1 MNETLRQIKMEKLRS
16 LMFHGWIW
24 NEDVNLWQR
33 FRNGSNTRDFK
44 TAEELLGE
52 DWITTMEF
60 VRWLSREGIIYD
72 LDGWKYKFKY
82 ESEILTNEQVLEMY
96 NKPRRALVKVLDII
110 EEDHLGGQTVHLQF
124 TDIKLFNRN
133 NQLEV
138 GQSYEVFLDR
148 NNEILKCKNLN
159 K

>member
-1 MNETLRQIKMEKLRS
+1 MNETLKQIKMERLREVIFREWEWRS
-16 LMFHGWIW
+16 DIKK
-24 NEDVNLWQR
+24 WQR
-33 FRNGSNTRDFK
+33 FSNSKTRHYK
-44 TAEELLGE
+44 TATELFGSE
-52 DWITTMEF
+52 ADVTMDFYSWIGKKRIKCVFEGWEF
-60 VRWLSREGIIYD
+60 EG
-72 LDGWKYKFKY
+72 
-82 ESEILTNEQVLEMY
+82 EILTNEQVLEMY

>member
-1 MNETLRQIKMEKLRS
+1 
-16 LMFHGWIW
+16 MFHGWRW
-24 NEDVNLWQR
+24 NEDVNSWQR

-44 TAEELLGE
+44 TATELFGEEA
-52 DWITTMEF
+52 DVTMDFYSWSRKKGIKCVFEGWEF
-60 VRWLSREGIIYD
+60 
-72 LDGWKYKFKY
+72 

-96 NKPRRALVKVLDII
+96 NTPRRAMVKVLDII
-110 EEDHLGGQTVHLQF
+110 EEDHLGGQSVHLQF

>member
-1 MNETLRQIKMEKLRS
+1 MERLRTLL
-16 LMFHGWIW
+16 FHGWKW
-24 NEDVNLWQR
+24 NEDVNSWQR

-52 DWITTMEF
+52 DWVNTMEF
-60 VRWLSREGIIYD
+60 VRWFMQAGIRYD
-72 LDGWKYKFKY
+72 WNGWKYK
-82 ESEILTNEQVLEMY
+82 SEILTNEQVLEMF
-96 NKPRRALVKVLDII
+96 NTPRRAMVKVLDII

>member
-1 MNETLRQIKMEKLRS
+1 MNETLKQIKMERLREAIFS
-16 LMFHGWIW
+16 GWEWRSDIK
-24 NEDVNLWQR
+24 EWQR
-33 FRNGSNTRDFK
+33 FAKFGNTRFYK
-44 TAEELLGE
+44 TATELFGSE
-52 DWITTMEF
+52 SDVTMDFYSWIGKKGIKCVFEGWEF
-60 VRWLSREGIIYD
+60 EG
-72 LDGWKYKFKY
+72 
-82 ESEILTNEQVLEMY
+82 EILTNEQVLEIY
-96 NKPRRALVKVLDII
+96 NAPRRALVKVLDII

>member
-1 MNETLRQIKMEKLRS
+1 MERLRTLL
-16 LMFHGWIW
+16 FHGWRW
-24 NEDVNLWQR
+24 NEYVNSWQR

-44 TAEELLGE
+44 SATELFGNE
-52 DWITTMEF
+52 ADVTMDFYSWSRKKGIKCVFEGWEF
-60 VRWLSREGIIYD
+60 EG
-72 LDGWKYKFKY
+72 
-82 ESEILTNEQVLEMY
+82 EILTNEQVLEMY
-96 NKPRRALVKVLDII
+96 NTPRRALVKVLDII

-159 K
+159 QK

>member
-1 MNETLRQIKMEKLRS
+1 MERLRT
-16 LMFHGWIW
+16 LMFHGWRW

-52 DWITTMEF
+52 DWATTMQF
-60 VRWLSREGIIYD
+60 VKWFMREGIRYD
-72 LDGWKYKFKY
+72 WDGWLYKG
-82 ESEILTNEQVLEMY
+82 EVITNEQVIEMY
-96 NKPRRALVKVLDII
+96 NQLKRVFVKVMDIT
-110 EEDHLGGQTVHLQF
+110 EEDQIGGQIVHLEF

>member
-1 MNETLRQIKMEKLRS
+1 
-16 LMFHGWIW
+16 
-24 NEDVNLWQR
+24 
-33 FRNGSNTRDFK
+33 
-44 TAEELLGE
+44 
-52 DWITTMEF
+52 
-60 VRWLSREGIIYD
+60 
-72 LDGWKYKFKY
+72 
-82 ESEILTNEQVLEMY
+82 
-96 NKPRRALVKVLDII
+96 LDII
-110 EEDHLGGQTVHLQF
+110 EEDYLGGQTVHLQF